1 MTVASL
7 GFLLAWWLYYKRP
20 DLPPRMAKAAGGLYT
35 LVLDKYKIDELYGAV
50 IIQPL
55 ISLSTT
61 VFWKGIDRGLIDGAV
76 DGRRRRSAGDLRRD
90 APHAVRQHPLLC
102 RMGRRGRYRGDR
114 LHGVE
119 RFAMNFI
126 NDNILTIVVFL
137 PLAGAILLAFFPRR
151 DRDVRY
157 FALAVSLITLLA
169 SLHLPWYFVRGQS
182 GFQFEENVPWIP
194 HPNIHYH
201 LGVDGI
207 SLWLVVLTT
216 FLMPLCVLI
225 SWKSID
231 DRVKEFF
238 ILMLVLETAMIG
250 VFVALDLFLFYFFWE
265 ATLIPMAL
273 LIGMYGHGRKI
284 YAAVKFFLYTMIASV
299 FMLAAI
305 LWLYARTGS
314 FDFVTIQ
321 SAIQSGQVAGFGN
334 AALWLFLGFFV
345 AFAVKVPLFPVHT
358 WLPDAHVEAPTAGSV
373 LLAGVLLK
381 MGTYG
386 LLRFNVGL
394 FPDEARR
401 NAPWIIALAII
412 GIIYGALVAMIQPN
426 IKRLVAYTSV
436 SHLGFVVLG
445 IFSFTQIG
453 VDGAV
458 YQMLNHGVSTG
469 ALFMLLG
476 MIYDRRHT
484 YDITEYGGLAT
495 PMPIYATFFAFIML
509 SSVGLPLLNGFVGE
523 FMVLSG
529 AFQAKQL
536 YGILAA
542 TGVIWSACYL
552 LWMYQRVFYG
562 NVTNPANQ
570 TCAISMPA
578 SRSRCGRWRLPRW

>member
-1 MTVASL
+1 M
-7 GFLLAWWLYYKRP
+7 
-20 DLPPRMAKAAGGLYT
+20 
-35 LVLDKYKIDELYGAV
+35 
-50 IIQPL
+50 
-55 ISLSTT
+55 
-61 VFWKGIDRGLIDGAV
+61 
-76 DGRRRRSAGDLRRD
+76 
-90 APHAVRQHPLLC
+90 
-102 RMGRRGRYRGDR
+102 
-114 LHGVE
+114 
-119 RFAMNFI
+119 
-126 NDNILTIVVFL
+126 
-137 PLAGAILLAFFPRR
+137 
-151 DRDVRY
+151 
-157 FALAVSLITLLA
+157 
-169 SLHLPWYFVRGQS
+169 
-182 GFQFEENVPWIP
+182 
-194 HPNIHYH
+194 
-201 LGVDGI
+201 
-207 SLWLVVLTT
+207 WLVILTT

-225 SWKSID
+225 SWKSINHQ
-231 DRVKEFF
+231 VKEFF
-238 ILMLVLETAMIG
+238 VLMLILETAMIG

-273 LIGMYGHGRKI
+273 LIGIYGHGRKI
-284 YAAVKFFLYTMIASV
+284 YAAVKFFLYTMIASM

-321 SAIQSGQVAGFGN
+321 SAIQSGQVTGFAN

-394 FPDEARR
+394 FPDQARR

-445 IFSFTQIG
+445 IFSFTQMG

-484 YDITEYGGLAT
+484 YDIQRSTAGWRRPCRFMRRSSPSSCCHRSACRCSTASSASSWCSAAHSRRSSFTE
-495 PMPIYATFFAFIML
+495 
-509 SSVGLPLLNGFVGE
+509 S
-523 FMVLSG
+523 
-529 AFQAKQL
+529 
-536 YGILAA
+536 LAA

-562 NVTNPANQ
+562 NVTNPAN
-570 TCAISMPA
+570 TSRCATSMRA
-578 SRSRCGRWRLPRW
+578 SACRCGRWRLPRW

>member
-1 MTVASL
+1 M
-7 GFLLAWWLYYKRP
+7 
-20 DLPPRMAKAAGGLYT
+20 
-35 LVLDKYKIDELYGAV
+35 
-50 IIQPL
+50 
-55 ISLSTT
+55 
-61 VFWKGIDRGLIDGAV
+61 
-76 DGRRRRSAGDLRRD
+76 
-90 APHAVRQHPLLC
+90 
-102 RMGRRGRYRGDR
+102 
-114 LHGVE
+114 
-119 RFAMNFI
+119 
-126 NDNILTIVVFL
+126 
-137 PLAGAILLAFFPRR
+137 
-151 DRDVRY
+151 
-157 FALAVSLITLLA
+157 
-169 SLHLPWYFVRGQS
+169 
-182 GFQFEENVPWIP
+182 
-194 HPNIHYH
+194 
-201 LGVDGI
+201 
-207 SLWLVVLTT
+207 
-216 FLMPLCVLI
+216 
-225 SWKSID
+225 
-231 DRVKEFF
+231 
-238 ILMLVLETAMIG
+238 
-250 VFVALDLFLFYFFWE
+250 
-265 ATLIPMAL
+265 
-273 LIGMYGHGRKI
+273 
-284 YAAVKFFLYTMIASV
+284 
-299 FMLAAI
+299 
-305 LWLYARTGS
+305 
-314 FDFVTIQ
+314 
-321 SAIQSGQVAGFGN
+321 
-334 AALWLFLGFFV
+334 
-345 AFAVKVPLFPVHT
+345 AFAVKVPLFPLHT

-394 FPDEARR
+394 FPEQARR

-426 IKRLVAYTSV
+426 IKRLIAYTSV

-484 YDITEYGGLAT
+484 YDISEYGGLAT
-495 PMPIYATFFAFIML
+495 PMPMYATFFAFIML

-562 NVTNPANQ
+562 NVTNPANKHAARPG
-570 TCAISMPA
+570 CARADFAVAAGHCGAGDGSCADAVAALDRSFGSGGAEAVLQPRTQASA
-578 SRSRCGRWRLPRW
+578 SRADDACYRNAFTDR

>member
-1 MTVASL
+1 
-7 GFLLAWWLYYKRP
+7 
-20 DLPPRMAKAAGGLYT
+20 
-35 LVLDKYKIDELYGAV
+35 
-50 IIQPL
+50 
-55 ISLSTT
+55 
-61 VFWKGIDRGLIDGAV
+61 
-76 DGRRRRSAGDLRRD
+76 
-90 APHAVRQHPLLC
+90 
-102 RMGRRGRYRGDR
+102 
-114 LHGVE
+114 
-119 RFAMNFI
+119 MNWI
-126 NDNILTIVVFL
+126 NQNIVTIVTFL
-137 PLAGAILLAFFPRR
+137 PLAGAILLMFFPRR
-151 DRDVRY
+151 DRDVRF
-157 FALAVSLITLLA
+157 FALAVSLVTLLA
-169 SLHLPWYFVRGQS
+169 SLHLPWHFVRGAD
-182 GFQFEENVPWIP
+182 GFQYEQNIPWIP
-194 HPNIHYH
+194 RPNIHYH

-225 SWKSID
+225 SWKSINE
-231 DRVKEFF
+231 RVKEFF

-273 LIGMYGHGRKI
+273 IIGMYGHGRRI

-305 LWLYARTGS
+305 LWLYAKTGS
-314 FDFVTIQ
+314 FDFFALQ
-321 SAIQSGQVAGFGN
+321 QAIQSGQVAGFAT
-334 AALWLFLGFFV
+334 AAQWLFLGFFI
-345 AFAVKVPLFPVHT
+345 AFAVKVPLFPLHT

-373 LLAGVLLK
+373 VLAGVLLK

-394 FPDEARR
+394 FPEQAKA
-401 NAPWIIALAII
+401 NAGWIAALAII

-426 IKRLVAYTSV
+426 IKRLIAYTSV
-436 SHLGFVVLG
+436 SHLGFCVLG
-445 IFSFTQIG
+445 IFSFTQMG

-484 YDITEYGGLAT
+484 YDIHEYGGLAT
-495 PMPIYATFFAFIML
+495 PMPVYATFFTFIML

-536 YGILAA
+536 WGILGA

-552 LWMYQRVFYG
+552 LWMYQRVFQG
-562 NVTNPANQ
+562 PVTNPVNNNLQDLDARERVSLWPL
-570 TCAISMPA
+570 AIAALVMGVAPMLWLHSIDPSVSAALKQFGNATAHVSAPA
-578 SRSRCGRWRLPRW
+578 VTHISQAVMTVFGR